1 MQRGAKS
8 SERWL
13 IIWQV
18 FAACIVVAL
27 AAGVVVALLAMPDRG
42 YECGVCD
49 EANCQNILGWDCKNG
64 IDRQGSCQL
73 LVFPDSSGSL
83 VCPTEDRVDL
93 GTVQTPF
100 RQDLSALCAERCG
113 EGAGASGVAA
123 PTPPQSSGGSSGGGA
138 AS

>member
-1 MQRGAKS
+1 MQRGGKA

-18 FAACIVVAL
+18 LAACIVVAL

-42 YECGVCD
+42 YECDVCD
-49 EANCQNILGWDCKNG
+49 EANCQSILGWDCKYG
-64 IDRQGSCQL
+64 INRQGSCQL

-83 VCPTEDRVDL
+83 VCPTDDRVDL
-93 GTVQTPF
+93 GVVDTPF
-100 RQDLSALCAERCG
+100 RQDLGALCEERCG
-113 EGAGASGVAA
+113 EAA
-123 PTPPQSSGGSSGGGA
+123 AAAVPAPDFVPEPPQGGGGDA